1 MSSTDKENV
10 VDRGKDNVGAALLL
24 FLLSG
29 SALAVPPALVLVLE
43 LVEFGVG
50 VLEVVDVLDVSPA
63 PPSPPAVRGTSVG
76 ELVASLAFWY
86 GSAPFN

>member
-1 MSSTDKENV
+1 VSSTEKENA
-10 VDRGKDNVGAALLL
+10 VDRDKDNVGAALLL

-29 SALAVPPALVLVLE
+29 SALAVPPDLVLALE
-43 LVEFGVG
+43 LVVLGVG

-63 PPSPPAVRGTSVG
+63 PSSPPAVRGTNVG
-76 ELVASLAFWY
+76 GLVASLAFWY